1 MSDEVGACGVDIGYF
16 SVHSDCPWCSGY
28 VMFPQRP
35 GMMTYTVQYYAVS
48 IILMQFNWINATG
61 NDLCGEPG
69 HVDELIRC
77 DISFVSIFVIPA
89 ILLLLTY
96 IYGVYL
102 FWGKHEYLENLAG
115 QV

>member
-1 MSDEVGACGVDIGYF
+1 MKLWRAVWISVIFLFILIALSAQAMSCFRRDLVII
-16 SVHSDCPWCSGY
+16 
-28 VMFPQRP
+28 
-35 GMMTYTVQYYAVS
+35 TYTVKYNAYS

-61 NDLCGEPG
+61 NDLCGE
-69 HVDELIRC
+69 HSDIDELIRC

-96 IYGVYL
+96 IYGIYL
-102 FWGKHEYLENLAG
+102 FWGTHEYLENLAG

>member
-1 MSDEVGACGVDIGYF
+1 
-16 SVHSDCPWCSGY
+16 
-28 VMFPQRP
+28 MFPQRS
-35 GMMTYTVQYYAVS
+35 GIVTYTVQYYAVS

-61 NDLCGEPG
+61 SDLCGELS

-102 FWGKHEYLENLAG
+102 FWGTHEYLENLAG